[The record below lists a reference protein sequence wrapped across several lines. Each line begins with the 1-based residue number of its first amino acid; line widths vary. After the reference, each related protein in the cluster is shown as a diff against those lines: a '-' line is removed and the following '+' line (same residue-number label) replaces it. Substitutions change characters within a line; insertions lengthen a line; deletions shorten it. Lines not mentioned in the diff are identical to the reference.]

1 MYFADVGAMCR
12 KVAVY
17 IDRIVKG
24 ASPADLPV
32 EEPTK
37 FNLIVN
43 ARAAKALGIKIPQE
57 LRLRADKVI
66 E

>member
-1 MYFADVGAMCR
+1 MCR

-17 IDRIVKG
+17 IDRILKG

>member
-1 MYFADVGAMCR
+1 MCR